1 MKKLYIYW
9 KPICYNIMHHK
20 SYALF
25 CVFGAMLT
33 FVFVTI
39 LLQIVHV
46 VRGNMPPALYSERI
60 VEVPSYIWDEQG
72 NNFKSRLNR
81 KDVQMIMSQLKG
93 YENYTCYHDEANNVR
108 ANGQFGMNMAVYTD
122 YNYWNVFQYDFVQGH
137 PFTEREAKEPR
148 VVVNESVAK
157 TYFAKA
163 NVVGEEL
170 CFQGNRYKIIGVVAD
185 ISLFAQ
191 DGHLSIWLPEYF
203 DRGMS
208 GNDWV
213 NTYILFPE
221 GTDMEKAKKMV
232 MSAVSYVAEMK
243 HVNVTQFPEPVRTVQ
258 EVRAEVFGGHL
269 WRMSVFLGLLLLLII
284 PILNI
289 ILLSVAN
296 TSIQVAELGIK
307 RALGA
312 NRDFVFLEVLI
323 ENIVLVI
330 VGTLLGIA
338 LLLPLC
344 QFLDKLLFGNMIIGS
359 LTILAEMNWTV
370 ILLEVLPLSLLF
382 SLVSSGL
389 PAYWVIR
396 NPIVDMLKGGVE

>member
-20 SYALF
+20 AYALF

-46 VRGNMPPALYSERI
+46 VRGNMPPAFYSERI
-60 VEVPSYIWDEQG
+60 IEVPSYIWDEQG
-72 NNFKSRLNR
+72 NNFKNRLSR
-81 KDVQMIMSQLKG
+81 KDVQMIMNQLKG

-137 PFTEREAKEPR
+137 PFTEREAKEPW

-185 ISLFAQ
+185 VSLFAQ

-203 DRGMS
+203 DRGVS

-213 NTYILFPE
+213 NTYILFPK
-221 GTDMEKAKKMV
+221 GTDMEKAKEMV
-232 MSAVSYVAEMK
+232 MHAVNYVAEMK

-269 WRMSVFLGLLLLLII
+269 WRISVLGGVLLLLII

-296 TSIQVAELGIK
+296 TSIQVSEIGIK

-323 ENIVLVI
+323 ENIVLVV

-338 LLLPLC
+338 LFLPLC

-382 SLVSSGL
+382 SLISGGL

-396 NPIVDMLKGGVE
+396 KPIVNMLKGGVE

>member
-1 MKKLYIYW
+1 M
-9 KPICYNIMHHK
+9 
-20 SYALF
+20 
-25 CVFGAMLT
+25 
-33 FVFVTI
+33 
-39 LLQIVHV
+39 
-46 VRGNMPPALYSERI
+46 
-60 VEVPSYIWDEQG
+60 
-72 NNFKSRLNR
+72 
-81 KDVQMIMSQLKG
+81 
-93 YENYTCYHDEANNVR
+93 
-108 ANGQFGMNMAVYTD
+108 
-122 YNYWNVFQYDFVQGH
+122 
-137 PFTEREAKEPR
+137 
-148 VVVNESVAK
+148 
-157 TYFAKA
+157 
-163 NVVGEEL
+163 
-170 CFQGNRYKIIGVVAD
+170 
-185 ISLFAQ
+185 
-191 DGHLSIWLPEYF
+191 
-203 DRGMS
+203 
-208 GNDWV
+208 
-213 NTYILFPE
+213 
-221 GTDMEKAKKMV
+221 
-232 MSAVSYVAEMK
+232 
-243 HVNVTQFPEPVRTVQ
+243 
-258 EVRAEVFGGHL
+258 
-269 WRMSVFLGLLLLLII
+269 GLLLLLII

>member
-1 MKKLYIYW
+1 M
-9 KPICYNIMHHK
+9 
-20 SYALF
+20 
-25 CVFGAMLT
+25 
-33 FVFVTI
+33 
-39 LLQIVHV
+39 
-46 VRGNMPPALYSERI
+46 
-60 VEVPSYIWDEQG
+60 
-72 NNFKSRLNR
+72 
-81 KDVQMIMSQLKG
+81 
-93 YENYTCYHDEANNVR
+93 
-108 ANGQFGMNMAVYTD
+108 
-122 YNYWNVFQYDFVQGH
+122 
-137 PFTEREAKEPR
+137 
-148 VVVNESVAK
+148 AK

-258 EVRAEVFGGHL
+258 EVRAEVFGEHL